1 MNILESTRL
10 ALRSLGANKMR
21 AGLTM
26 LGIIIGVAAVIA
38 LVSIGR
44 GASAAITNQINSIG
58 TNLLFVRPGSTQQG
72 GVAQAQGSAATL
84 TLEDGQALN
93 GIEGIQAVAAE
104 VDSFGQV
111 VYQGNNTNAR
121 LLGVTPEYSGVTN
134 SQLSE
139 GDFITAENVTGNS
152 LVVDLGSAVAATL
165 FSDGSDPVGQTIRIN
180 NVPFKVVGVMQSKG
194 GTGFLSVDNQVFVPL
209 TTAQTRLGNA
219 GRFRGG
225 NNISV
230 LNVQLTDSSVGTA
243 VTDQITQVLMQRHHD
258 TAQADFTVQSE
269 QDLLNTATSV
279 TGALTLFLGGVAA
292 ISLIVG
298 GIGIMNIMLVSVTE
312 RTREIGIRKAVG
324 AKRKDILAQF
334 LTEATVMSVLG
345 GLAGTALGWG
355 ISKLMGGI
363 QLGSTA
369 ITPTVGMDAVLLATG
384 FSLAIGLFFGIYPA
398 MRASSLRPIEALRY
412 E

>member
-1 MNILESTRL
+1 MNILESTRI

-26 LGIIIGVAAVIA
+26 LGVIIGVAAVIA
-38 LVSIGR
+38 LVGIGR

-58 TNLLFVRPGSTQQG
+58 TNLLFVRPGSTQEG

-84 TLEDGQALN
+84 TLQDGQSLN
-93 GIEGIQAVAAE
+93 GITGIVAVAPE

-121 LLGVTPEYSGVTN
+121 VLGVTPEYSGVTN
-134 SQLSE
+134 SQVSE
-139 GDFITAENVTGNS
+139 GTFISAENVTGSS
-152 LVVDLGSAVAATL
+152 LVAAIGSQVASTL
-165 FSDGSDPVGQTIRIN
+165 FPDGSDPVGQTIRIN
-180 NVPFKVVGVMQSKG
+180 NVPFRVIGVMQSKG
-194 GTGFLSVDNQVFVPL
+194 GTGFLSVDGQVFVPL
-209 TTAQTRLGNA
+209 TTAQTRLANT

-230 LNVQLTDSSVGTA
+230 LNVQLTDASAGTA
-243 VTDQITQVLMQRHHD
+243 VTDEITQVLMQRHHD
-258 TAQADFTVQSE
+258 TAQADFTIQSE

-324 AKRKDILAQF
+324 GKRSDILTQF
-334 LTEATVMSVLG
+334 LTEATVMSVSG
-345 GLAGTALGWG
+345 GMIGTALGW
-355 ISKLMGGI
+355 SVSRLMGGI

-369 ITPTVGMDAVLLATG
+369 ITPTVDIDAVLLAVG

-398 MRASSLRPIEALRY
+398 LRASSLRPIEALRY